1 MASVGETSKI
11 ARAVTGSDSI
21 RATIPK
27 SVAEELKL
35 APGDTLEWDI
45 ITEKG
50 KRYLRARKLE

>member
-1 MASVGETSKI
+1 MASVGETSKV

-27 SVAEELKL
+27 KYADELHL
-35 APGDTLEWDI
+35 TPGDTLEWDTT
-45 ITEKG
+45 TEKG